1 MKTLIAIVLLA
12 ISFNTFAV
20 EKFYNVSTA
29 NGDVKIS
36 MDVAGSNEALFE
48 AIVKK
53 AVVRTDMNLEPVDF
67 ETNAENTIYKY
78 CSNAKVSCEVYF
90 IFADFE

>member
-1 MKTLIAIVLLA
+1 MKTLIAIALF
-12 ISFNTFAV
+12 IMSFNTFAV

-29 NGDVKIS
+29 NGEVKIS

-53 AVVRTDMNLEPVDF
+53 AVVRTDQNIDPISF

-78 CSNAKVSCEVYF
+78 CENAKVSCEVYF